1 MITDLFLEHFH
12 LYISMK
18 QNVAGKLK
26 TIPVMIML
34 QILKQLI
41 LKQTILKRTVK
52 IFLTLTQMQSMKRRV
67 MMSQI

>member
-1 MITDLFLEHFH
+1 
-12 LYISMK
+12 MK

-52 IFLTLTQMQSMKRRV
+52 IFLTLTQMQLMKRRV